1 MRYDN
6 RLFLFPRAEQQQA
19 FRSNPKEFASV
30 DLVLNGDCVV
40 CLAHAKKHVA
50 GKPEFTEI
58 KDGFRYQFVSA
69 REQAAF
75 RKDPAA
81 FVAPALKAD
90 HMEPQKSQRPTGNG
104 LLTVMGK
111 TTCPGCERGL
121 AAPIQNPEELGLAV
135 NTDDGK
141 VVIVEQAHD
150 FYPSAYENRFARTTG
165 AHERP
170 CHQAAGSL
178 HLG

>member
-1 MRYDN
+1 M
-6 RLFLFPRAEQQQA
+6 
-19 FRSNPKEFASV
+19 
-30 DLVLNGDCVV
+30 LNGDCVV

-81 FVAPALKAD
+81 FVAPASRPNA
-90 HMEPQKSQRPTGNG
+90 MEPQRSQRPTGNG

-111 TTCPGCERGL
+111 TACAGCEHGV
-121 AAPIQNPEELGLAV
+121 APIQNPEELGL
-135 NTDDGK
+135 
-141 VVIVEQAHD
+141 
-150 FYPSAYENRFARTTG
+150 PSTLTTARW
-165 AHERP
+165 
-170 CHQAAGSL
+170 
-178 HLG
+178 